1 MYPQTFYG
9 KMRVS
14 LFRQEVRPVI
24 CCISD
29 IHGELDKLEQMLE
42 LIRFS
47 GEDHLYI
54 LGGVIVRG
62 TLGGDIFWRIIAATN
77 MTMLLGNHKQMCLR
91 TLEPNNEFGARDLW
105 RMNGGFVC
113 LPGADLSPDAP
124 RAEWDPVFPRR
135 PAGLSGPDSGWA
147 EVSSGTRVSGRGAR
161 NPHLG
166 PGGARQQ
173 KPLSGHHLHCRPHAH
188 GVPYGWARRGLF
200 NLAWRRHPRHRL
212 RLWQHEGGTPTPGL
226 PAAGRYGRVLCGR
239 SGRRHLLICRASRI
253 CGRPFSFLVQ
263 LTIPSSS
270 FHPDATHPHD
280 HPACGPERY
289 ASPGVSAGASGRCA
303 DQCWIEAGSSPQ
315 SSGSCG
321 RAGG

>member
-105 RMNGGFVC
+105 RMNGGF
-113 LPGADLSPDAP
+113 G
-124 RAEWDPVFPRR
+124 RTAEGPPTGSYSTTARTRRETASCVFPLNYQMIWNLWWVIRNFIW
-135 PAGLSGPDSGWA
+135 ST
-147 EVSSGTRVSGRGAR
+147 VSQV
-161 NPHLG
+161 
-166 PGGARQQ
+166 
-173 KPLSGHHLHCRPHAH
+173 
-188 GVPYGWARRGLF
+188 V
-200 NLAWRRHPRHRL
+200 
-212 RLWQHEGGTPTPGL
+212 
-226 PAAGRYGRVLCGR
+226 
-239 SGRRHLLICRASRI
+239 I
-253 CGRPFSFLVQ
+253 
-263 LTIPSSS
+263 TIP
-270 FHPDATHPHD
+270 
-280 HPACGPERY
+280 
-289 ASPGVSAGASGRCA
+289 ASGAGWSQTTEAPFRTPSALSATRPRCSLRTGTTRTFQSGMETA
-303 DQCWIEAGSSPQ
+303 SST
-315 SSGSCG
+315 ST
-321 RAGG
+321 AAVAA

>member
-1 MYPQTFYG
+1 MHILASLSQQRTIPQSQKNSHPELGLLSESFYLGNAYIAYYPAKFEGGTPPLYPQTFYG

-124 RAEWDPVFPRR
+124 RAE
-135 PAGLSGPDSGWA
+135 
-147 EVSSGTRVSGRGAR
+147 
-161 NPHLG
+161 
-166 PGGARQQ
+166 
-173 KPLSGHHLHCRPHAH
+173 
-188 GVPYGWARRGLF
+188 
-200 NLAWRRHPRHRL
+200 
-212 RLWQHEGGTPTPGL
+212 
-226 PAAGRYGRVLCGR
+226 
-239 SGRRHLLICRASRI
+239 
-253 CGRPFSFLVQ
+253 
-263 LTIPSSS
+263 
-270 FHPDATHPHD
+270 
-280 HPACGPERY
+280 
-289 ASPGVSAGASGRCA
+289 
-303 DQCWIEAGSSPQ
+303 
-315 SSGSCG
+315 
-321 RAGG
+321 